1 VDPPED
7 AVRVLRHAHRL
18 CRPGGIVLDLTSVPP
33 AATMELDGAELG
45 ELDQVAFLAD
55 AAITEQAVEQF
66 LGDGLL
72 EEEASRAL
80 DVLAHFDSGRDA
92 IADMARR
99 GRTRL
104 PDALRARLEHIDRPV
119 VERSHCLLRRL
130 RVAAR

>member
-1 VDPPED
+1 M
-7 AVRVLRHAHRL
+7 

-33 AATMELDGAELG
+33 AATMELLDGTELG

-55 AAITEQAVEQF
+55 AAITEEAVEQF
-66 LGDGLL
+66 LADGLL
-72 EEEASRAL
+72 EEEASRTL

-104 PDALRARLEHIDRPV
+104 PDPLRARLEHVDRPV

-130 RVAAR
+130 RVPAR